1 MDRPAGLEVIER
13 QMRGGGDSPEDQQI
27 RMVATQ
33 AMGQYVI
40 QKEQQRA
47 TARLDAVR
55 IAADML
61 RTNNDNRMSGDAEA
75 ITARQII
82 EYADELVQYI
92 NEGAGDAADSD

>member
-1 MDRPAGLEVIER
+1 MDKPAGLEVIER
-13 QMRGGGDSPEDQQI
+13 HMRGGGDSPEDQQI

-40 QKEQQRA
+40 QTAQQRA

>member
-1 MDRPAGLEVIER
+1 MGKPAGLEVIER

-40 QKEQQRA
+40 QTGQQRA
-47 TARLDAVR
+47 AARLDAVR

-61 RTNNDNRMSGDAEA
+61 RTNNDNRMSGDSSP